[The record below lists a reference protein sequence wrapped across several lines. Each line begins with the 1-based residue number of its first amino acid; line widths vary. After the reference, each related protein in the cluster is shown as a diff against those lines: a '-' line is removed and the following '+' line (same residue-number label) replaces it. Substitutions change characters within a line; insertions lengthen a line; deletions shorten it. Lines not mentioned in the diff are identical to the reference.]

1 MAELHA
7 RVEELECL
15 KDQMQTVRMSIAKAV
30 SDGTLIIHR
39 DTDRF
44 HQEMCI
50 RDLNIKFENLES
62 TGNVDSAQAAAV
74 TSHKEWLDIKSVDI
88 SVQKNLS
95 NLFASGRAL
104 KDKLE
109 IEKTLKVEEAL
120 TGYYKRGEARKSDHQ
135 TYLIQICQI

>member
-74 TSHKEWLDIKSVDI
+74 TSHKEWLDIKSVDKVGG
-88 SVQKNLS
+88 SQNRHPSQL
-95 NLFASGRAL
+95 G
-104 KDKLE
+104 
-109 IEKTLKVEEAL
+109 KTKQDL
-120 TGYYKRGEARKSDHQ
+120 
-135 TYLIQICQI
+135 